1 MEYDPKDK
9 KFPWKGDLWK
19 YSYRGES
26 KKIKKI
32 IKKGGI
38 QINEFDD
45 CKNKMT
51 SILIIPHTHPFCFCF
66 LIVHRSA
73 LHYAAMGGDI
83 ETIKALI
90 EGGAKIDSQH
100 RYGAETPLQLALKHK
115 HTDAAIVFVQL
126 GANPAIENQWR
137 KDSYALSKECGKR
150 FELQFAEE
158 CKRYSSTRSTGATA
172 AAPAAQKPAVPDL
185 PAAPAIPKYMS
196 ASERVE
202 AEKSGL
208 PAAPVMDESVNDY
221 AKKFG
226 LEEEGGDVSGDA
238 NVTSQE
244 GGPQGAAGVSG
255 AGSKEVLYDRL
266 RDQQKMF
273 VVEPAEGSMTS
284 QMTSSTTPAAKD
296 VKKAASPT
304 PASAALAEKA
314 RQNAMKKLGK
324 EQSDRIRLLKRR
336 IQRLELVNKSLAIWP
351 TKLPQKGNAGN
362 ANASA
367 AEARRLKKEAA
378 AEEYRKMKMA
388 AEKKENEVAVLMIK
402 HLLGWF
408 DPRIPPVTLAEWTP
422 HIDVRKKYGSLDGGV
437 SGSGSDGGSG
447 GDSGTPGNMLTKWT
461 RGLIELY
468 IDSQEMSVQYI
479 IKDCRKRVSGFA
491 SVVTDFDRACD
502 VYIKELDE
510 CYPLAKEE
518 LKYLKKRVMDIN
530 QTCNGIGGTG
540 RGADASPFQKAISTA
555 VGSTYWIFNSLHRFN
570 MDEMVAQTKK
580 FVESLLSLG
589 TKLDSEI
596 ETTMNCLS
604 LANTVDG
611 VTFFQKDPTVSKDI
625 SECLNALQATTRTLV
640 MGVFQGGDRNSEYN
654 TIIGTN
660 LGKIKSIVSSTVS
673 SRKKSSIHSHD
684 EGEIAEKA
692 VKYFISTIKFY
703 KPFSTQPTIRD
714 LLKELGNIP
723 KMFVEFLRQYTII
736 RDTTVIEWST
746 FLKAGLD
753 LANDLERFRTTFLS
767 PEFDPDNMFKRCG
780 EALEQCT
787 QQLMIATLAIVF
799 GNANCPRHEIA
810 ISVRALC
817 FTLVSI
823 MDLCY
828 LNSN

>member
-1 MEYDPKDK
+1 
-9 KFPWKGDLWK
+9 
-19 YSYRGES
+19 
-26 KKIKKI
+26 
-32 IKKGGI
+32 
-38 QINEFDD
+38 
-45 CKNKMT
+45 
-51 SILIIPHTHPFCFCF
+51 
-66 LIVHRSA
+66 
-73 LHYAAMGGDI
+73 MGGDI
-83 ETIKALI
+83 ETIKALV

-100 RYGAETPLQLALKHK
+100 RYGAETPLQIALKLK
-115 HTDAAIVFVQL
+115 HTDAAITLVQL
-126 GANPAIENQWR
+126 GANPSIENQWR
-137 KDSYALSKECGKR
+137 KTAYDLSKECGKR
-150 FELQFAEE
+150 FELQFADE
-158 CKRYSSTRSTGATA
+158 CKKAASKRAPAASS
-172 AAPAAQKPAVPDL
+172 AAPAAPKPAIPDL
-185 PAAPAIPKYMS
+185 PAAPVIPKYMT
-196 ASERVE
+196 AAERAE
-202 AEKSGL
+202 AEKSGI
-208 PAAPVMDESVNDY
+208 PAAPELEESVHDY

-238 NVTSQE
+238 MMTSQ
-244 GGPQGAAGVSG
+244 GAPQ
-255 AGSKEVLYDRL
+255 AGSKEMLFDRL

-273 VVEPAEGSMTS
+273 MAEPDESSVTSSMTS
-284 QMTSSTTPAAKD
+284 APTPTAKE
-296 VKKAASPT
+296 VKKTVVTPT

-314 RQNAMKKLGK
+314 RQNAMSKMSKG
-324 EQSDRIRLLKRR
+324 QSDRIRLLKRR

-422 HIDVRKKYGSLDGGV
+422 HIDVHKKYGSGTAGADGAT
-437 SGSGSDGGSG
+437 GGS
-447 GDSGTPGNMLTKWT
+447 SSAGTPGNMLTKWS
-461 RGLIELY
+461 RSICELY
-468 IDSQEMSVQYI
+468 VDTHEMSVQYI
-479 IKDCRKRVSGFA
+479 VKDCRKKVAGFA
-491 SVVTDFDRACD
+491 SIAMDFDKSCD
-502 VYIKELDE
+502 AYIKELDD

-518 LKYLKKRVMDIN
+518 LKYLKKRVVEIN
-530 QTCNGIGGTG
+530 QACNGIGGTG
-540 RGADASPFQKAISTA
+540 RGSDVSPFQRAISTA
-555 VGSTYWIFNSLHRFN
+555 IGSTYWIFNSLHKFS
-570 MDEMVAQTKK
+570 MDEMVSQTKK

-596 ETTMNCLS
+596 ETTLNCLS
-604 LANTVDG
+604 LSNIIDG
-611 VTFFQKDPTVSKDI
+611 ITYYQKDPTVSKDI
-625 SECLNALQATTRTLV
+625 AESLNTIQATTRTLV

-660 LGKIKSIVSSTVS
+660 LGKIKSLVSSTVS
-673 SRKKSSIHSHD
+673 SRKKSSIHSRV

-703 KPFSTQPTIRD
+703 KPFSAQPTIRD

-723 KMFVEFLRQYTII
+723 KLFVEFLRQYTII
-736 RDTTVIEWST
+736 RDTTVLEWTT
-746 FLKAGLD
+746 FLKSGLD
-753 LANDLERFRTTFLS
+753 LANDLERFRATFLS
-767 PEFDPDNMFKRCG
+767 PEFDPDDMFKKC
-780 EALEQCT
+780 AVAVEQGIH
-787 QQLMIATLAIVF
+787 QLIISTVAVVF